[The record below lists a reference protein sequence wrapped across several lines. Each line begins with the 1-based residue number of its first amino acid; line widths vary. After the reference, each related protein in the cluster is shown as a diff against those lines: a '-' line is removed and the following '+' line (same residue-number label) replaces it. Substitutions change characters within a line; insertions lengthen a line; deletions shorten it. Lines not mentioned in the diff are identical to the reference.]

1 MKPKNTC
8 RFSNKYQVAR
18 LVGTLCHV
26 ETRSRQRQPT
36 GRKVSEEEVM
46 TFRKVVPSPP
56 PIGTHLEFVI
66 KKKNK
71 KTITKTPIKIDK
83 NSLLR
88 Y

>member
-18 LVGTLCHV
+18 LVGTLWHV
-26 ETRSRQRQPT
+26 ESRRRQRQPT

-56 PIGTHLEFVI
+56 HWYTFGVCH
-66 KKKNK
+66 KKKQNK

-83 NSLLR
+83 NSSLR

>member
-66 KKKNK
+66 KKKKQENNHQN
-71 KTITKTPIKIDK
+71 PH
-83 NSLLR
+83 
-88 Y
+88 